1 MLNSKI
7 KDHWLIVLI
16 SVIIGIVGLYWQYQS
31 RRHEMGGTLNATYHS
46 RLLNNKDARTIIVC
60 VEDSTI
66 DLQDLY
72 VTPTFDNPSEFS
84 LKDFLLSYDVECKNI
99 EIEPTSFVETHN
111 YGKNEWIFKYK
122 DNILAA
128 HDDTKKPF
136 SSYHLKDNVGRC
148 YIKTKASYDGAVS
161 AFEYNTDV
169 WFIIEKNSKNLSFDN
184 WKIDC
189 KKRIF
194 EIIDEQFY
202 DVYYYAKNH
211 QPEYQFDVA
220 LTASS
225 ETRERENVAILP
237 QQDTRDDKTIVSQPT
252 KKNEI
257 AEEVEKK
264 ETPKDIAANVS
275 EEAPVQSGINSSSEK
290 IMIESYVEK
299 DKGDYIR
306 YEIQLNE
313 ELEAGK
319 EYVMTYDAIDAQ
331 EDLEYDGYY
340 YLDTYDRS
348 ENKKIIYN
356 LKGSKIINFKELIS
370 NVNTEDYLEI
380 GNKDEKTEIKNKTN
394 SDLLCVFRYSG
405 HSTSYREIKGNSSMT
420 IDNLGN
426 EPILVFDLGTTSGNG
441 IMALNNVDGV
451 KGYFLLFLFVIFI
464 LIFCFGTIYLVI
476 SIISFFVT
484 GFTDGWDEAKKEV
497 IDELSI
503 NSIKETANNP
513 RLSISDKIW
522 TISIMVSMYLSPIL
536 WAIIYFVFIR

>member
-1 MLNSKI
+1 
-7 KDHWLIVLI
+7 
-16 SVIIGIVGLYWQYQS
+16 
-31 RRHEMGGTLNATYHS
+31 MGGTLNATYHS

>member
-1 MLNSKI
+1 
-7 KDHWLIVLI
+7 
-16 SVIIGIVGLYWQYQS
+16 
-31 RRHEMGGTLNATYHS
+31 
-46 RLLNNKDARTIIVC
+46 
-60 VEDSTI
+60 
-66 DLQDLY
+66 
-72 VTPTFDNPSEFS
+72 
-84 LKDFLLSYDVECKNI
+84 
-99 EIEPTSFVETHN
+99 
-111 YGKNEWIFKYK
+111 
-122 DNILAA
+122 
-128 HDDTKKPF
+128 
-136 SSYHLKDNVGRC
+136 
-148 YIKTKASYDGAVS
+148 
-161 AFEYNTDV
+161 
-169 WFIIEKNSKNLSFDN
+169 
-184 WKIDC
+184 
-189 KKRIF
+189 
-194 EIIDEQFY
+194 
-202 DVYYYAKNH
+202 
-211 QPEYQFDVA
+211 
-220 LTASS
+220 
-225 ETRERENVAILP
+225 
-237 QQDTRDDKTIVSQPT
+237 
-252 KKNEI
+252 
-257 AEEVEKK
+257 
-264 ETPKDIAANVS
+264 
-275 EEAPVQSGINSSSEK
+275 
-290 IMIESYVEK
+290 MIESYVEK

-420 IDNLGN
+420 IYNLGN